1 MQVVGER
8 EMHREKGNEIDCRRE
23 RERERCIDRKGMISI
38 VGEREMYKERE
49 NEIYVAYCSFER

>member
-1 MQVVGER
+1 MLERERCIERKGMRSIVGE
-8 EMHREKGNEIDCRRE
+8 RE

>member
-1 MQVVGER
+1 MLER
-8 EMHREKGNEIDCRRE
+8 ERCIERKGMRSIVGE